1 LGEDLKLAQIGE
13 IMGKSE
19 GAVKLLVHRGMIRVR
34 QRLGVSAVAGE
45 TL

>member
-1 LGEDLKLAQIGE
+1 
-13 IMGKSE
+13 MGKSE
-19 GAVKLLVHRGMIRVR
+19 GAVKLLVHRGMIGVR